1 MRQTNAGIATSSAQ
15 LGVRLWFER
24 TTRTL
29 PNTTALRAE
38 SGLCLAPMGA
48 PTSFVT
54 KDWKNTCLSASS
66 NRSLVELAGRRGNC
80 RLCSRWS
87 MSSLCLYCSAE
98 CRRQFRSWTRR
109 KSDVDLTHSL
119 VVCSTHHESALTWFA
134 RKNTMR
140 LAEVL
145 LNRCNDEGIDLETRR
160 GQTALTIACREGHY
174 AMVRL
179 LLERGANPNYETTR
193 GLYVIRC
200 CQLFAEMRV

>member
-1 MRQTNAGIATSSAQ
+1 MRASPHPVPSWVFDYGSSERQGHCRTQPHFVRKAACALPQWVPRHHTSRRTGRTPVFLRVPIVPLWSWQVGGATAGCVHV
-15 LGVRLWFER
+15 G
-24 TTRTL
+24 
-29 PNTTALRAE
+29 
-38 SGLCLAPMGA
+38 
-48 PTSFVT
+48 
-54 KDWKNTCLSASS
+54 
-66 NRSLVELAGRRGNC
+66 
-80 RLCSRWS
+80 S